1 MTISKTLP
9 VLVLSLAVLHAH
21 AQTNLP
27 KGFKNGTIILAD
39 SSIVSGYIRDNMKS
53 QASVTF
59 FTTTSNKKQQYS
71 GAELSGA
78 TIEGDRYTCIKGDFF
93 KVICQGELCF
103 LQKASDASGKP
114 SYNGAEAVF
123 TSGTEGKPS
132 DYFIYDSSTKTL
144 TLLSKRNAAAV
155 ATSAFGTCT
164 EAIDKAKNING
175 DISQLKDAVET
186 YNNRSSK

>member
-1 MTISKTLP
+1 MTTIRTLA
-9 VLVLSLAVLHAH
+9 VLTFSLAVIQGN
-21 AQTNLP
+21 AQEAP

-39 SSIVSGYIRDNMKS
+39 SSIIPGFIKDNMKS

-59 FTTTSNKKQQYS
+59 YTATSTKKQQYS
-71 GAELSGA
+71 GSELAGA
-78 TIEGDRYTCIKGDFF
+78 TIEDAKYICIKGDFF
-93 KVICQGELCF
+93 KMICQGELCF

-132 DYFIYDSSTKTL
+132 DYFLYDSRTKTL

-175 DISQLKDAVET
+175 DLAQMKDAVDT
-186 YNNRSSK
+186 YNNRVSK

>member
-1 MTISKTLP
+1 MTIIKTLP
-9 VLVLSLAVLHAH
+9 VLLLSLAVLRGN
-21 AQTNLP
+21 AQTDIP
-27 KGFKNGTIILAD
+27 KGFKNGTIVLAD
-39 SSIVSGYIRDNMKS
+39 SSIVSGYIKDNMKS

-59 FTTTSNKKQQYS
+59 FTSTSTKKQQYS
-71 GAELSGA
+71 GSELSGA
-78 TIEGDRYTCIKGDFF
+78 SIEDVRYTCINGDFF

-103 LQKASDASGKP
+103 LQKVSDASGKP

-132 DYFIYDSSTKTL
+132 DYFIYDSRTKTL
-144 TLLSKRNAAAV
+144 NLLSKRNAAAV

-175 DISQLKDAVET
+175 DVSQLKEAVDT
-186 YNNRSSK
+186 YNNRNSK

>member
-1 MTISKTLP
+1 M
-9 VLVLSLAVLHAH
+9 LSLAVLRGN
-21 AQTNLP
+21 AQTETP
-27 KGFKNGTIILAD
+27 KGFRNGTIILPD
-39 SSIVSGYIRDNMKS
+39 SSIISGYIKDNMKS
-53 QASVTF
+53 QATVTF
-59 FTTTSNKKQQYS
+59 YTSTSTKKQQYS
-71 GAELSGA
+71 GSELNGA
-78 TIEGDRYTCIKGDFF
+78 TIEDARYTCIKGDFF

-132 DYFIYDSSTKTL
+132 DYFIYDSRTKTL

-175 DISQLKDAVET
+175 DVAQLKDAVET
-186 YNNRSSK
+186 YNKRNSK